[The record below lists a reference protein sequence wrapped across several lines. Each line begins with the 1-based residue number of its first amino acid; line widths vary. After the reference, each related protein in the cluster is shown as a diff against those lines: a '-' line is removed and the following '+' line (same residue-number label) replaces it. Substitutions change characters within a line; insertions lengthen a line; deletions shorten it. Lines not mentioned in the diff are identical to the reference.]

1 MYSINTLFCSF
12 SKFGRRLG
20 LAFGFV
26 SEVASCDGRVV
37 ATLRDRLDG
46 RVATAIVLTIMEP
59 EVSLL

>member
-20 LAFGFV
+20 LAFG
-26 SEVASCDGRVV
+26 VA